1 MAYNTTIRT
10 YNTYFT
16 YKETDMSF
24 AALKRNRTDLSKL
37 VQQAQETS
45 GTTNQRQS
53 QDERFWQPTRDKAGN
68 GYAVIRFLPGD
79 AEAATPWIRYWDH
92 AFKGPTGQW
101 YIEKSLT
108 SIGQQDP
115 LSELNSKMWNSGIE
129 ADKAVVRQRKR
140 NLRYVANVLIISDP
154 SAPEN
159 EGQVKLYRFGK
170 KIFDKI
176 MDSMQPQ
183 FPDEAPVNPFDMWE
197 GADFT
202 LKIRKVE
209 GYPNYDASA
218 FKAPSALAGS
228 DEDLEAIYDKQYDL
242 TEWTDPKNYKTYDEL
257 KARLALVLGEQA
269 PRTPKQEAALD
280 LQDEIPNFDAPKP
293 QPAAE
298 IPTAESSMDDDDTM
312 SYFAKLAAE
321 D

>member
-1 MAYNTTIRT
+1 
-10 YNTYFT
+10 
-16 YKETDMSF
+16 MSF
-24 AALKRNRTDLSKL
+24 AALKNNRTDLSKL
-37 VQQAQETS
+37 VAQAQETS
-45 GTTNQRQS
+45 GTQTQRQS
-53 QDERFWQPTRDKAGN
+53 EDTRFWQPTRDKAGN

-79 AEAATPWIRYWDH
+79 AEAATPWVRYWDH

-108 SIGQQDP
+108 SIG
-115 LSELNSKMWNSGIE
+115 
-129 ADKAVVRQRKR
+129 ADKAIVRQRKR
-140 NLRYVANVLIISDP
+140 NLRYIANVLIVSDP

-183 FPDEAPVNPFDMWE
+183 FPDEAPVNPFDMWN

-202 LKIRKVE
+202 VKIRKVE

-218 FKAPSALAGS
+218 FKAPSAISS
-228 DEDLEAIYDKQYDL
+228 DDAQLEEIYNKQFDLN
-242 TEWTDPKNYKTYDEL
+242 EWTDPKNYKTYDEL
-257 KARLALVLGEQA
+257 KSRLAMVLGEQA
-269 PRTPKQEAALD
+269 PRTMKQEASLD
-280 LQDEIPNFDAPKP
+280 LDDEIPDFPSASAPTAP
-293 QPAAE
+293 TAAQPAVT
-298 IPTAESSMDDDDTM
+298 TAESSMDDDDTM

>member
-1 MAYNTTIRT
+1 
-10 YNTYFT
+10 
-16 YKETDMSF
+16 MSF
-24 AALKRNRTDLSKL
+24 AALKRNRTDLQSL
-37 VQQAQETS
+37 VQQAQA
-45 GTTNQRQS
+45 GTGENTQRQS
-53 QDERFWQPTRDKAGN
+53 EDTRFWVPTRDKAGN

-79 AEAATPWIRYWDH
+79 AEAPTPWVRYWDH
-92 AFKGPTGQW
+92 FFKGPTGQW
-101 YIEKSLT
+101 YVEKSLT

-115 LSELNSKMWNSGIE
+115 LAESNSRLWNEDGSDE
-129 ADKAVVRQRKR
+129 AKRTVRERKR

-154 SAPEN
+154 SNPEN

-209 GYPNYDASA
+209 GYPNYDASS
-218 FKAPSALAGS
+218 FKGKSELFAGD
-228 DEDLEAIYDKQYDL
+228 DEAKEKVYNQQHDMS
-242 TEWTDPKNYKTYDEL
+242 EWTDPKSYKTYDEL
-257 KARLALVLGEQA
+257 KARLAVVLGESGSA
-269 PRTPKQEAALD
+269 TARKVVEELD
-280 LQDEIPNFDAPKP
+280 DEIPDFPSSPAPTTTAA
-293 QPAAE
+293 PA
-298 IPTAESSMDDDDTM
+298 PTMTTAESSMDDEDDTM

>member
-1 MAYNTTIRT
+1 
-10 YNTYFT
+10 
-16 YKETDMSF
+16 MSF

-37 VQQAQETS
+37 VEQAKETS
-45 GTTNQRQS
+45 GTQNTRQS
-53 QDERFWQPTRDKAGN
+53 QDDRFWQPTRDKAGN

-79 AEAATPWIRYWDH
+79 AEAATPWVRYWDH

-129 ADKAVVRQRKR
+129 SDKGIVRQRKR
-140 NLRYVANVLIISDP
+140 NLRYIANVLIVSDP
-154 SAPEN
+154 SNPEN

-183 FPDEAPVNPFDMWE
+183 FPDETPVNPFDMWE

-209 GYPNYDASA
+209 GYPNYDASS
-218 FKAPSALAGS
+218 FKSPAAMPGS
-228 DEDLEAIYDKQYDL
+228 DEELEAVYEKQYDL
-242 TEWTDPKNYKTYDEL
+242 NEWTDPKNYKTYDEL
-257 KARLALVLGEQA
+257 KTRLALVLGESA
-269 PRTPKQEAALD
+269 PRTAKQEASLD
-280 LQDEIPNFDAPKP
+280 LDDEIPDFPTAAA
-293 QPAAE
+293 PAA
-298 IPTAESSMDDDDTM
+298 PSAPAPAVSTAESSMNDDDTM

>member
-1 MAYNTTIRT
+1 
-10 YNTYFT
+10 
-16 YKETDMSF
+16 MSF
-24 AALKRNRTDLSKL
+24 AALKNNRTDLSKL
-37 VQQAQETS
+37 VAQAQETS

-53 QDERFWQPTRDKAGN
+53 DDPRFWQPTRDKAGN

-129 ADKAVVRQRKR
+129 ADKGIVRQRKR

-209 GYPNYDASA
+209 GYPNYDASS
-218 FKAPSALAGS
+218 FKAPSAIAGS
-228 DEDLEAIYDKQYDL
+228 DDDLEAIYNKQYDL
-242 TEWTDPKNYKTYDEL
+242 SEWTDPKNYKTYDEL
-257 KARLALVLGEQA
+257 KARLAMVLGESA
-269 PRTPKQEAALD
+269 PRTQKQEAALD
-280 LQDEIPNFDAPKP
+280 LDDEIPDFPSASSASATSAPE
-293 QPAAE
+293 PA
-298 IPTAESSMDDDDTM
+298 ITTAESSMDDDDTM

>member
-1 MAYNTTIRT
+1 
-10 YNTYFT
+10 
-16 YKETDMSF
+16 MSF
-24 AALKRNRTDLSKL
+24 ADLKRNRTDLGKL
-37 VQQAQETS
+37 VEQAQAAT
-45 GTTNQRQS
+45 GTNTKRQS
-53 QDERFWQPTRDKAGN
+53 DDPRFWQPTRDKAGN
-68 GYAVIRFLPGD
+68 GYAVVRFLPGD

-129 ADKAVVRQRKR
+129 ADKGTVRQRKR
-140 NLRYVANVLIISDP
+140 NLRYVANVLIVADP

-183 FPDEAPVNPFDMWE
+183 FPDEKPVNPFDMRE

-202 LKIRKVE
+202 IKIRKVE
-209 GYPNYDASA
+209 GYPNYDAST
-218 FKAPSALAGS
+218 FKAPSQIADDDG
-228 DEDLEAIYDKQYDL
+228 ELEVLYGKQHEL
-242 TEWTDPKNYKTYDEL
+242 GEWTDPASYKSYADLST
-257 KARLALVLGEQA
+257 RLATVLGEA
-269 PRTPKQEAALD
+269 KPKPSFKEEAKLE
-280 LQDEIPNFDAPKP
+280 LNDEIPEFPSTPEPTFKETVAPAT
-293 QPAAE
+293 Q
-298 IPTAESSMDDDDTM
+298 TAESSNDDTM
-312 SYFAKLAAE
+312 SYFAKLAA
-321 D
+321 DD

>member
-1 MAYNTTIRT
+1 
-10 YNTYFT
+10 
-16 YKETDMSF
+16 MSF
-24 AALKRNRTDLSKL
+24 AALKNNRADLGKL
-37 VQQAQETS
+37 VEQAQQATGGQTK
-45 GTTNQRQS
+45 RQS
-53 QDERFWQPTRDKAGN
+53 DDPRFWQPTRDKAGN

-79 AEAATPWIRYWDH
+79 AEAATPWVRYWDH

-115 LSELNSKMWNSGIE
+115 LSELNSKMWNTGIE
-129 ADKAVVRQRKR
+129 ADKATVRNRKR
-140 NLRYVANVLIISDP
+140 NLRYVANVLIVSDP

-183 FPDEAPVNPFDMWE
+183 FPDEKPVNPFDMWE

-202 LKIRKVE
+202 VKIRKVE
-209 GYPNYDASA
+209 GYPNYDAST
-218 FKAPSALAGS
+218 FKSPSAIGE
-228 DEDLEAIYDKQYDL
+228 DEAMEELYSKQHDLVEF
-242 TEWTDPKNYKTYDEL
+242 TDPKNYKTYDEL
-257 KARLALVLGEQA
+257 KSRLAMVLGEAA
-269 PRTPKQEAALD
+269 PRTQKQEASLELD
-280 LQDEIPNFDAPKP
+280 DEIPEFPSAAQPDMAGTP
-293 QPAAE
+293 QPE
-298 IPTAESSMDDDDTM
+298 IATAESGMEDDTM